1 MIGLARLY
9 AEAGFGKHE
18 SFAAAVNSHPLARES
33 GVSVSRVSI
42 GRYLSRTTVP
52 DLAVGRVI
60 VAVLAARL
68 GRPLTLNDVWPVTFA
83 PAVSDLALRYERS
96 LPVTVECVAELLA
109 CEVDHARA
117 RALAALD
124 FASPAVSEAITGWR
138 YGLVDSVTGR
148 QTESRDVTHRHV
160 AQIRET
166 CAWFSGL
173 DHARGGG
180 LVRSAVTT
188 YLHDHVAPLLRGS
201 YTDAVGCSLFAV
213 AAEMLQL
220 AGWMAYDLERHGL
233 AQRYYIQ
240 ALRLAKASGT
250 ESRGFDAFVLV
261 RLSQQ
266 ALNRD
271 HADEALYLARAAH
284 DDIALSTTTP
294 AVRALAYAAE
304 ARACARLYEK
314 GDTHAATAC
323 RQALLAAERELD
335 AGDPGGEP
343 AWIGY
348 FDPPELAAELAH
360 SLVVIGDTT
369 AALPHLDAALTG
381 KSTDRARDR
390 LFCQLNLAAAHLKT
404 GDLDAALA
412 VAEQALP
419 IAGTIS
425 STRVRSRFRSFRRSL
440 PAKEPRVVAF
450 NERVHDELAGV
461 A

>member
-1 MIGLARLY
+1 MTGLARLY

-18 SFAAAVNSHPLARES
+18 SFASAVSSHPLARQA
-33 GVSVSRVSI
+33 GLSVSRVSI
-42 GRYLSRTTVP
+42 GRYLAGTTVP
-52 DLAVGRVI
+52 ELVVARVI

-68 GRPLTLNDVWPVTFA
+68 GRSVTLNDVWPVTFA
-83 PAVSDLALRYERS
+83 PAISDLALRYERS
-96 LPVTVECVAELLA
+96 LPVTVECVAELLS
-109 CEVDHARA
+109 CEMDHARA
-117 RALAALD
+117 RALAMLD
-124 FASPAVSEAITGWR
+124 FAPVAISEAITGWR
-138 YGLVDSVTGR
+138 YGLADATIDR
-148 QTESRDVTHRHV
+148 QAETRQVTHRQV
-160 AQIRET
+160 DRIRET
-166 CAWFSGL
+166 CAWFAGL

-180 LVRSAVTT
+180 LVRSAVTA
-188 YLHDHVAPLLRGS
+188 YLHDQVAPLLRGS
-201 YTDAVGCSLFAV
+201 YTDAVGRALFAA

-240 ALRLAKASGT
+240 ALRLAKASGAQ
-250 ESRGFDAFVLV
+250 SRGFDAFVLV

-284 DDIALSTTTP
+284 DDIALTTTTP

-314 GDTHAATAC
+314 GDAHAATAC
-323 RQALLAAERELD
+323 RQALIAAERELD
-335 AGDPGGEP
+335 AGNLGDEPG
-343 AWIGY
+343 WIGY
-348 FDPPELAAELAH
+348 FDPPELAAEVAH

-369 AALPHLDAALTG
+369 AALPRLDEALTG
-381 KSTDRARDR
+381 KSADRARDR
-390 LFCQLNLAAAHLKT
+390 LFCQLNLASAHVKT

-412 VAEQALP
+412 VAEQAIP
-419 IAGTIS
+419 TVGSIMS
-425 STRVRSRFRSFRRSL
+425 SRVHSRFQNFRRSL
-440 PAKEPRVVAF
+440 PVGEPRVAAF